1 MRTWS
6 RRRLSSIAVVLL
18 IAIAAL
24 SLPHAPEPGHE
35 PEAAGFVAGDGSDG
49 VLTAATPVEGQEIH
63 CLACHWARAFRP
75 VVETRFLAQPI
86 DHARIARHVR
96 AEPGRRS
103 SPVSQP
109 SLRAPPV
116 ASLPF
121 LHA

>member
-18 IAIAAL
+18 IAIGAL
-24 SLPHAPEPGHE
+24 SLPHGAEPGHE
-35 PEAAGFVAGDGSDG
+35 PEFAGFVAGDGTDG
-49 VLTAATPVEGQEIH
+49 VVTPESSDEGQELH

-75 VVETRFLAQPI
+75 VVETGFLAQPI
-86 DHARIARHVR
+86 DNTRMARHVR
-96 AEPGRRS
+96 AEQGRRS
-103 SPVSQP
+103 SPASQP

-116 ASLPF
+116 ASLPS